1 MKQQRDVLDFD
12 YKEIQTEA
20 EQELSLN
27 DAAVHTDIELEKF
40 MNSVDRFV
48 RLGTD
53 TAKGN
58 LYLAIMNY
66 QMAKKHECN
75 LLSRVFSNQDNF
87 DD

>member
-12 YKEIQTEA
+12 YEEVKATA
-20 EQELSLN
+20 EQELGLN
-27 DAAVHTDIELEKF
+27 DAASNTDIQLDLLSHAF
-40 MNSVDRFV
+40 DRFV

-53 TAKGN
+53 TAKGK

-66 QMAKKHECN
+66 QMAKTHECN
-75 LLSRVFSNQDNF
+75 LLSRVFACQDNF